1 VTSRYDSGMTMKIA
15 VSLPDELV
23 LQAKAAVKAGQ
34 AESVSAYV
42 AAAMAEKSQRTSLRA
57 VLDALDSELGAPA
70 AAAVAWAEEQ
80 LDS

>member
-1 VTSRYDSGMTMKIA
+1 MTMKIA

-23 LQAKAAVKAGQ
+23 LEARAAVESGR

-42 AAAMAEKSQRTSLRA
+42 ASAMAEKSQRTSLSA
-57 VLDALDSELGAPA
+57 VLDALDAELGAPA